1 MGRGAQESEAMALII
16 REANNSDASA
26 IAKVHVDSW
35 RTTYRGLVPDDFLAS
50 LSYEQ
55 RQSMWERH
63 LNNTESGTFVY
74 VAEDE
79 SGQVVGFVSGGPER
93 TRDTV
98 YKGEIYA
105 IYLLEAHQRRG
116 IGRGLFEAVVD
127 RLERAG
133 LQSMLVWVLEDNPSR
148 RFYESL
154 GGELAGK
161 QQITIGAAELTEVA
175 YGWADIRAFQRRNP
189 T

>member
-1 MGRGAQESEAMALII
+1 MIV
-16 REANNSDASA
+16 REANFSDASA

-35 RTTYRGLVPDDFLAS
+35 RTTYRGLVPDDFLAN

-63 LNNTESGTFVY
+63 LNNTDSETFVY

-93 TRDTV
+93 TGHQVHR
-98 YKGEIYA
+98 GELYA
-105 IYLLEAHQRRG
+105 IYILEACQRRG
-116 IGRGLFEAVVD
+116 IGRGLFEAVVE
-127 RLERAG
+127 RLERGG
-133 LQSMLVWVLEDNPSR
+133 LSSMLVWVLADNPSR

-161 QQITIGAAELTEVA
+161 QQITIGGATLDEVA
-175 YGWADIRAFQRRNP
+175 YGWADIGAFQRSSR